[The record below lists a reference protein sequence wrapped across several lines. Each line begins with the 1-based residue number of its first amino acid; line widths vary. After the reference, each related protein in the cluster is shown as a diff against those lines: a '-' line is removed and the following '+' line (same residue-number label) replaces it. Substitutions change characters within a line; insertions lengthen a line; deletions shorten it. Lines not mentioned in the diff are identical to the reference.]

1 MKKKI
6 IILFIAS
13 SLVMGANTID
23 NLTIVQKNK
32 ITTNSSIN
40 NATVHQGKTEILD
53 ASYIDNVYINPG
65 DSTTIGNLIEN
76 TDIVGID
83 EANRPIVYQGF
94 VKIQNSEARDLK
106 FKSINNIQNVGTIYG
121 NSSITQG
128 SFIITDSNVTDSSS
142 LNAIELNALNVID
155 NTSIDANNIDI
166 NATEIKQDVVLF
178 EAGAIVDDLS
188 IKYKNR
194 ILNSKVEDT
203 HIYQGILNVN
213 SSTVNNLTIRR
224 DTDDKSVQL
233 IARSTIIGGSIVQ
246 NSIDISNYSNVEN
259 LYSAS
264 NNKIQASTLTNS
276 TISQSETT
284 IN

>member
-23 NLTIVQKNK
+23 NLIVVQKNK